1 MCERS
6 RENRLLNKNEKKNK
20 KQRTKNEEQRTK
32 NKERRT
38 RNEITERDQ
47 EAMKTKI
54 FVFDSC
60 LCVCMCGCERGVRTE
75 KRKRSDHR
83 RD

>member
-6 RENRLLNKNEKKNK
+6 RENRLLNKIEKKNK
-20 KQRTKNEEQRTK
+20 KQITKNEERRTK

-38 RNEITERDQ
+38 RNENTERDQ

-60 LCVCMCGCERGVRTE
+60 VCVGVRGG
-75 KRKRSDHR
+75 
-83 RD
+83 